1 MQRLLLSFLG
11 VTASIF
17 FGLARRHYKVWSYT
31 IVNPLQ
37 KIFCKMSQVTKI
49 DPQSAPETG
58 RKTEQNAATASR
70 NDRTE
75 AYEYEIAVNNRR
87 KT

>member
-1 MQRLLLSFLG
+1 LDFDC
-11 VTASIF
+11 
-17 FGLARRHYKVWSYT
+17 LAGWHYKVWSYT

-37 KIFCKMSQVTKI
+37 KNFFKMSKLPKI
-49 DPQSAPETG
+49 TPEHLPETG
-58 RKTEQNAATASR
+58 RKTEQNVATASR

-75 AYEYEIAVNNRR
+75 AYGYEIAVNNRR

>member
-1 MQRLLLSFLG
+1 
-11 VTASIF
+11 
-17 FGLARRHYKVWSYT
+17 
-31 IVNPLQ
+31 
-37 KIFCKMSQVTKI
+37 MSQVTKI